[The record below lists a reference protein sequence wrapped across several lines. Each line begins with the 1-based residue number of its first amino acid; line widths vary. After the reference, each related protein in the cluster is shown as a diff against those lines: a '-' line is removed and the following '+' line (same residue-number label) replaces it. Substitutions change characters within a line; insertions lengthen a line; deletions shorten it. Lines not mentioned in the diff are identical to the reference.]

1 MQINI
6 NLSLK
11 DFMIGVYL
19 IVVVVY
25 AGPEKLSRKLD
36 AEMPFIKFREE
47 YN

>member
-1 MQINI
+1 
-6 NLSLK
+6 
-11 DFMIGVYL
+11 MIGVYL